1 MSTHAMAHMY
11 LNMHTQMLKKVIHYN
26 KYHENVY
33 SYILAAIQSVQ
44 TFKIQ
49 TREPTVLSKD
59 EP

>member
-1 MSTHAMAHMY
+1 
-11 LNMHTQMLKKVIHYN
+11 MLKNVIHYN

-49 TREPTVLSKD
+49 TREPIALSKD